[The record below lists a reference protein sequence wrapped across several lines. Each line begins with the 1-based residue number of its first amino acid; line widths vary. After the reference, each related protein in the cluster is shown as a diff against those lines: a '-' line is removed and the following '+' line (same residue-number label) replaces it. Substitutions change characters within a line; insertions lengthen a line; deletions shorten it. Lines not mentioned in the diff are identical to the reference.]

1 LVPILIYIEENTSP
15 PPDFILR
22 SPTGSLWSA
31 MPFLTLFFS
40 SIYSSLLVIS
50 GVISVVVGSSDAHAQ
65 AVSGNPYQVIYHWG
79 ELPDGRTMGVVTGVH
94 PDPDGEHMWIV
105 ERCSTNQCAGSNLAP
120 IHKLDSQGRV
130 VKSIGAGLFA
140 WPHGF
145 DLDSEGNI
153 WVTEGAPAGD
163 ARGRDG
169 FALGM
174 GHQVLKLNQDGEV
187 LMRLGEAGV
196 AGDDATHFNGP
207 SAVQVADDGAIWIA
221 DGHRGGNNR
230 VLKFSAQGELILQL
244 GGGIDS
250 LSREV
255 ARFNDPH
262 DLKMD
267 SEGRLF
273 VADRGNNRIQIFDSE
288 GELLSIWTQFG
299 RPSGIWIDAQD
310 RIYVADGMSGDQWNP
325 GWQRGIR
332 IGDARTS
339 WITDFIPDYEVQN
352 GSGIEFLATD
362 AEGNIYAG
370 QVGRQRFEKYVRVRP

>member
-1 LVPILIYIEENTSP
+1 
-15 PPDFILR
+15 
-22 SPTGSLWSA
+22 
-31 MPFLTLFFS
+31 MQ
-40 SIYSSLLVIS
+40 SSL
-50 GVISVVVGSSDAHAQ
+50 SSHSRIFYSTFIALYLFALDSPLGKLHAQ
-65 AVSGNPYQVIYHWG
+65 AVSENPYQVIYHWG
-79 ELPDGRTMGVVTGVH
+79 ELPNGRSMGVVTGVH

-105 ERCSTNQCAGSNLAP
+105 ERCSANQCAGSAFPP
-120 IHKLDSQGRV
+120 IHKLDREGRA

-145 DLDSEGNI
+145 DLDGEGNL
-153 WVTEGAPAGD
+153 WVTEGAPQGD
-163 ARGRDG
+163 ARGSEG
-169 FALGM
+169 FARGM
-174 GHQVLKLNQDGEV
+174 GHQVIKLNQDGEV

-207 SAVQVADDGAIWIA
+207 SAVLAAPGGDVWIA

-230 VLKFSAQGELILQL
+230 VLKFSANGELLLQL
-244 GGGIDS
+244 GGGVAS

-255 ARFNDPH
+255 GSFNDPH

-267 SEGRLF
+267 SQGRVF
-273 VADRGNNRIQIFDSE
+273 VADRGNNRIQIFDQD

-310 RIYVADGMSGDQWNP
+310 KIYVADGMSGDQWNP

-332 IGDARTS
+332 IGDAKTS
-339 WITDFIPDYEVQN
+339 WISAFIPDYEVQN

-362 AEGNIYAG
+362 ASGNIYAG

>member
-1 LVPILIYIEENTSP
+1 MH
-15 PPDFILR
+15 F
-22 SPTGSLWSA
+22 SLDRFCRN
-31 MPFLTLFFS
+31 FL
-40 SIYSSLLVIS
+40 SSLVVL
-50 GVISVVVGSSDAHAQ
+50 SVSIVGIFQEPSIAQ
-65 AVSGNPYQVIYHWG
+65 AVSDNPYQVIYHWG
-79 ELPDGRTMGVVTGVH
+79 KLQDGREMGVVTGVH

-105 ERCSTNQCAGSNLAP
+105 ERCSTNQCAGSNLPP
-120 IHKLDSQGRV
+120 IHKLDANGDV

-145 DLDSEGNI
+145 DLDSEGHI
-153 WVTEGAPAGD
+153 WVTEGAPHGD
-163 ARGRDG
+163 ARGTDG

-174 GHQVLKLNQDGEV
+174 GHQVIKLDQEGEV

-207 SAVQVADDGAIWIA
+207 SAVQVAPNGDVWIA

-230 VLKFSAQGELILQL
+230 VMKFSADGKLLLQI
-244 GGGIDS
+244 GGGVDS

-255 ARFNDPH
+255 SKFNDPH

-267 SEGRLF
+267 SQGRLF
-273 VADRGNNRIQIFDSE
+273 VADRGNNRIQIFDQE

-299 RPSGIWIDAQD
+299 RPSGIWIDASD
-310 RIYVADGMSGDQWNP
+310 KIYVADGMSGDQWNP

-332 IGDARTS
+332 IGDAKTS
-339 WITDFIPDYEVQN
+339 WITEFIPDYEVQN

-362 AEGNIYAG
+362 VDGNIYAG

>member
-1 LVPILIYIEENTSP
+1 MPI
-15 PPDFILR
+15 
-22 SPTGSLWSA
+22 
-31 MPFLTLFFS
+31 LTLFFS
-40 SIYSSLLVIS
+40 SIYSSLLVLF
-50 GVISVVVGSSDAHAQ
+50 GVISVVLGSGDAHAQ

-79 ELPDGRTMGVVTGVH
+79 ELPNGRIMGVVTGVH

-145 DLDSEGNI
+145 DLDSEGNL

-169 FALGM
+169 FALGI

-207 SAVQVADDGAIWIA
+207 SAVQVADDGTIWIA

-230 VLKFSAQGELILQL
+230 VLKFSAQGVLLLQL

-267 SEGRLF
+267 SQGRLF

-310 RIYVADGMSGDQWNP
+310 KIYVADGMSGDQWNP

-332 IGDARTS
+332 IGDAKTS